1 MQLSVGGTAQ
11 VVADYAARLA
21 SALPQYQVRPI
32 RQVAEAEGALLGR
45 IRLLIVSMVLLILV
59 LTALCVLATMAALA
73 MERRKDV
80 GLMKSL
86 GGSISRIVG
95 LFLAE
100 VGVLGAAGGLIGAI
114 LRRCLSYWMGQRVFG
129 TAITPRWEVFPVT
142 IALMVVVALA
152 GALAVAPAG
161 QYKACG
167 NFARRIGTW
176 RRSFKSENLRKEFGN
191 VRALDGVSFSVEA
204 GEWIA
209 IMGPSGSGKTTLI
222 NILGGLDTPTSGQAI
237 VDGTDVAR
245 LDEAGLTRFRAE
257 KIGFIFQ
264 QFHLVPYL
272 TALENVML
280 AQYFHSTTD
289 EKEAQQSLERVG
301 LGDRIEHLPSQLSG
315 GEQQRV
321 AVARALINHPK
332 LILADEPTGN
342 LDEAN
347 EEIVLGLLRELT
359 AEGHT
364 ILMVTHAAI
373 HRPPRRPPHRSRS
386 RAPGASSVSGAEAGA
401 SVKAGMARV
410 YVTLYFVVDC
420 VLQRRNAGSNCKRG

>member
-1 MQLSVGGTAQ
+1 MATLVQ
-11 VVADYAARLA
+11 V
-21 SALPQYQVRPI
+21 
-32 RQVAEAEGALLGR
+32 
-45 IRLLIVSMVLLILV
+45 
-59 LTALCVLATMAALA
+59 
-73 MERRKDV
+73 
-80 GLMKSL
+80 
-86 GGSISRIVG
+86 
-95 LFLAE
+95 
-100 VGVLGAAGGLIGAI
+100 
-114 LRRCLSYWMGQRVFG
+114 
-129 TAITPRWEVFPVT
+129 
-142 IALMVVVALA
+142 
-152 GALAVAPAG
+152 
-161 QYKACG
+161 
-167 NFARRIGTW
+167 
-176 RRSFKSENLRKEFGN
+176 ENLRKEFGN
-191 VRALDGVSFSVEA
+191 VRALDGVSFRVDA

-222 NILGGLDTPTSGQAI
+222 NILGGLDTPTTGQAI

-257 KIGFIFQ
+257 KVGFIFQ

-347 EEIVLGLLRELT
+347 EEIVLSLLRELHR
-359 AEGHT
+359 EGHT
-364 ILMVTHAAI
+364 ILMVTHAATI
-373 HRPPRRPPHRSRS
+373 GRLADRRIEFAHGRLVQAA
-386 RAPGASSVSGAEAGA
+386 APSLKPELA
-401 SVKAGMARV
+401 
-410 YVTLYFVVDC
+410 
-420 VLQRRNAGSNCKRG
+420 